1 MLNCPGEG
9 CTFKAKSD
17 QGLGVHVNTCKK
29 AKAGLAL
36 IPEEVK
42 RRRAS
47 RERQAKRRRISPLE
61 DMEFILDISDE
72 SDMNID
78 LEVRAASHLEM

>member
-1 MLNCPGEG
+1 MLTCPGEG

-17 QGLGVHVNTCKK
+17 QGLGVHVNACKK

-47 RERQAKRRRISPLE
+47 RERQAKRRRISSLE
-61 DMEFILDISDE
+61 DVEFLLDISDE
-72 SDMNID
+72 SDMSID